1 MTWTKFHKVS
11 LAAAVL
17 LAVVAGGVLYLFSTV
32 DPGRVMAL
40 VANQVKAET
49 GRDLKIRGSVSVSLF
64 PQIAVVASQ
73 VSLSNPDWAADPDF
87 IEAERLSIAIRWA
100 PLLQQRVVIDN
111 VSLTDAV
118 LSLQAAPVGKRL
130 KANWVMAPV
139 TVDATPATSD
149 NALAIDLKQIELN
162 RVQIRYRDDS
172 GSIIRTAYVNRLNVV
187 ESDAQ
192 SRWQGDFNM
201 NGLPISLTG
210 QTTALSQIVADLG
223 TRPTVIDI
231 KLNTG
236 LAGQSI
242 LLTGQ
247 ANLVP
252 DTPPT
257 LDLKLQS
264 QALDLKTLDGLVASE
279 TKTAQKTAQPAAAP
293 SGGRVFSSAPIGFEA
308 LPAWQGK
315 LGFDIKSLTLKNGL
329 QLQQLTGGLSAT
341 AEPSGVLSSLVF
353 APLDFH
359 LGQGKV
365 AAQAEI
371 RGLSLEQPA
380 VRVSAYASG
389 FVLGQIMSQLG
400 EGKKLSGGATVIGL
414 HLNSQ
419 GHSLSALAANA
430 DGEIQM
436 SIGAATFSGT
446 LFDTAGDF
454 ALSVLNAINP
464 LRKSNDVTD
473 LTCGVAY
480 LPVQKGVIRINQ
492 TVGTR
497 SDRLDASLNGTV
509 RLGTETMDLTI
520 STRERSGLTT
530 GVNPAGLV
538 AITGSFKQPRLG
550 INKTGVVKQAAGV
563 GLAIVTGGV
572 SLIAQNAASVVTRS
586 SPCDNVLRPWP
597 QVSGGLAT
605 QH

>member
-64 PQIAVVASQ
+64 PQIAVVARQ

-293 SGGRVFSSAPIGFEA
+293 SGVRVFSSAPIGFEA

-446 LFDTAGDF
+446 LFDTVGDF

>member
-17 LAVVAGGVLYLFSTV
+17 LLAVVGGVLYLFSTV

-49 GRDLKIRGSVSVSLF
+49 GRDLKIRGGVSVSLF
-64 PQIAVVASQ
+64 PQIAVVARQ

-111 VSLTDAV
+111 VSLTAAA
-118 LSLQAAPVGKRL
+118 LSLQAAPVGKGL

-201 NGLPISLTG
+201 NGLPITLTG
-210 QTTALSQIVADLG
+210 QTTALSQIVADVG

-264 QALDLKTLDGLVASE
+264 QAMDLRTLDGLVASE

-293 SGGRVFSSAPIGFEA
+293 SGVRVFSSAPIGFEA

-419 GHSLSALAANA
+419 GHSPSALAANA
-430 DGEIQM
+430 DGEIQI

-446 LFDTAGDF
+446 LFDTVGDF

>member
-64 PQIAVVASQ
+64 PQIAVVARQ

-130 KANWVMAPV
+130 KSNWVMAPV

-293 SGGRVFSSAPIGFEA
+293 SGVRVFSSAPIGFEA

-509 RLGTETMDLTI
+509 RLGAETMDLTI

>member
-162 RVQIRYRDDS
+162 RVHIRYRDDS

-293 SGGRVFSSAPIGFEA
+293 SGVRVFSSAPIGFEA

-419 GHSLSALAANA
+419 GHSPSALAANA

-509 RLGTETMDLTI
+509 RLGAETMDLTI

>member
-64 PQIAVVASQ
+64 PQIAVVARQ
-73 VSLSNPDWAADPDF
+73 VSLSNPDWAADPDL

-293 SGGRVFSSAPIGFEA
+293 SGVRVFSSAPIGFEA

-419 GHSLSALAANA
+419 GHSPSALAANA

-480 LPVQKGVIRINQ
+480 LPVQKGGIRINQ

>member
-162 RVQIRYRDDS
+162 RVHFRYRDDS
-172 GSIIRTAYVNRLNVV
+172 GSIIRTAYVNRQNVV

-264 QALDLKTLDGLVASE
+264 QVLDLKTLDGLVASE

-419 GHSLSALAANA
+419 GHSPSALAANA

-509 RLGTETMDLTI
+509 RLGAETMDLTI

>member
-293 SGGRVFSSAPIGFEA
+293 SGVRVFSSAPIGFEA

-400 EGKKLSGGATVIGL
+400 AGKKLSGGATVIGL

>member
-130 KANWVMAPV
+130 KANWAMAPV
-139 TVDATPATSD
+139 TIDATPATSG

-172 GSIIRTAYVNRLNVV
+172 GPIIRTAYVNRLNVV

-293 SGGRVFSSAPIGFEA
+293 SGVRVFSSAPIGFEA

-530 GVNPAGLV
+530 GVNPAGLI
-538 AITGSFKQPRLG
+538 AITGTFKQPRLG
-550 INKTGVVKQAAGV
+550 INKTGVVKRAAGV

>member
-64 PQIAVVASQ
+64 PQIAVVARQ
-73 VSLSNPDWAADPDF
+73 VSLSNPDWAADPDL

-264 QALDLKTLDGLVASE
+264 QALDLKSLDGLVASE

-293 SGGRVFSSAPIGFEA
+293 SGVRVFSSAPIGFEA

>member
-64 PQIAVVASQ
+64 PQIAVVARQ

-264 QALDLKTLDGLVASE
+264 QVLDLKTLDGLVASE

-293 SGGRVFSSAPIGFEA
+293 SGVRVFSSAPIGFEA

-509 RLGTETMDLTI
+509 RLGAETMDLTI

>member
-64 PQIAVVASQ
+64 PQIAVVARQ

-130 KANWVMAPV
+130 KANWVMAPL

-201 NGLPISLTG
+201 NSLPISLTG

-223 TRPTVIDI
+223 TRATVIDI

-293 SGGRVFSSAPIGFEA
+293 SGVRVFSSAPIGFEA

>member
-64 PQIAVVASQ
+64 PQIAVVARQ

-201 NGLPISLTG
+201 NSLPISLTG

-264 QALDLKTLDGLVASE
+264 QALDLKSLDGLVASE

-293 SGGRVFSSAPIGFEA
+293 SGVRVFSSAPIGFEA

-563 GLAIVTGGV
+563 GLAIVTGGM

>member
-64 PQIAVVASQ
+64 PQIAVVARQ

-111 VSLTDAV
+111 VSLTNAV

-315 LGFDIKSLTLKNGL
+315 LGFDIKLLTLKNGL

-419 GHSLSALAANA
+419 GHSPSALAANA

>member
-64 PQIAVVASQ
+64 PQIAVVARQ

-264 QALDLKTLDGLVASE
+264 QALDLKSLDGLVASE

-293 SGGRVFSSAPIGFEA
+293 SGVRVFSSAPIGFEA

-419 GHSLSALAANA
+419 GHSPSALAANA

>member
-64 PQIAVVASQ
+64 PQIAVVARQ

-293 SGGRVFSSAPIGFEA
+293 SGVRVFSSAPIGFEA

-480 LPVQKGVIRINQ
+480 LPVQKGGIRINQ

>member
-293 SGGRVFSSAPIGFEA
+293 SGVRVFSSAPIGFEA

-530 GVNPAGLV
+530 GVNPADLV

>member
-64 PQIAVVASQ
+64 PQIAVVARQ

-223 TRPTVIDI
+223 TRPTAIDI

-264 QALDLKTLDGLVASE
+264 QALDLKSLDGLVASE

-293 SGGRVFSSAPIGFEA
+293 SGVRVFSSAPIGFEA

-419 GHSLSALAANA
+419 GHSPSALAANA

>member
-17 LAVVAGGVLYLFSTV
+17 LLAVVGGVLYLFSTV

-64 PQIAVVASQ
+64 PQIAVVARQ

-130 KANWVMAPV
+130 KANWVMAPL

-201 NGLPISLTG
+201 NGLPITLTG
-210 QTTALSQIVADLG
+210 QTTALSQIVADVG

-264 QALDLKTLDGLVASE
+264 QAMDLRTLDGLVASE
-279 TKTAQKTAQPAAAP
+279 TKTAQKAAQPAATP
-293 SGGRVFSSAPIGFEA
+293 SGARVFSSAPIGFEA

-329 QLQQLTGGLSAT
+329 QLQQLTGRLSAT
-341 AEPSGVLSSLVF
+341 AEPSGVLSSRVF
-353 APLDFH
+353 APLDFY

-380 VRVSAYASG
+380 VRVSVYATG
-389 FVLGQIMSQLG
+389 FSLGQIMSQLG

-419 GHSLSALAANA
+419 GHSPSALAANA

>member
-64 PQIAVVASQ
+64 PQIAVVARQ

-130 KANWVMAPV
+130 KSNWVMAPV
-139 TVDATPATSD
+139 TVDATPATSG

-293 SGGRVFSSAPIGFEA
+293 SGVRVFSSAPIGFEA

-353 APLDFH
+353 APLDFY

-530 GVNPAGLV
+530 GVNPADLV

>member
-64 PQIAVVASQ
+64 PQIAVVARQ

-293 SGGRVFSSAPIGFEA
+293 SGVRVFSSAPIGFEA

-464 LRKSNDVTD
+464 LHKSNDVTD

>member
-139 TVDATPATSD
+139 TVDATPATSG

-509 RLGTETMDLTI
+509 RLGAETMDLTI

>member
-201 NGLPISLTG
+201 NSLPISLTG

-223 TRPTVIDI
+223 TRATVIDI

-293 SGGRVFSSAPIGFEA
+293 SGVRVFSSAPIGFEA

>member
-40 VANQVKAET
+40 VASQVKAET

-64 PQIAVVASQ
+64 PQIAVVARQ
-73 VSLSNPDWAADPDF
+73 VSLSNPDWAADPDL

-118 LSLQAAPVGKRL
+118 LSLQAAPVGKGL

-139 TVDATPATSD
+139 RVDATPATSD

-380 VRVSAYASG
+380 VRVSAYATG

-419 GHSLSALAANA
+419 GHSPSALAANA

>member
-64 PQIAVVASQ
+64 PQIAVVARQ
-73 VSLSNPDWAADPDF
+73 VSLSNPDWAADPDL

-139 TVDATPATSD
+139 RVDATPATSD

-293 SGGRVFSSAPIGFEA
+293 SGVRVFSSAPIGFEA

-509 RLGTETMDLTI
+509 RLGAETMDLTI

>member
-201 NGLPISLTG
+201 NSLPISLTG

-293 SGGRVFSSAPIGFEA
+293 SGVRVFSSAPIGFEA

-341 AEPSGVLSSLVF
+341 AEPSGVLSSLGF

-359 LGQGKV
+359 LGPGKV

-389 FVLGQIMSQLG
+389 FVLEQIMSQLG
-400 EGKKLSGGATVIGL
+400 EVKKLSGGATVIGL

-419 GHSLSALAANA
+419 GHSLSELAANA

-509 RLGTETMDLTI
+509 RLGAETMDLTI

>member
-64 PQIAVVASQ
+64 PQIAVVARQ

-201 NGLPISLTG
+201 NSLPISLTG

-223 TRPTVIDI
+223 TRATVIDI

-293 SGGRVFSSAPIGFEA
+293 SGVRVFSSAPIGFEA

>member
-139 TVDATPATSD
+139 RVDATPATSD

-210 QTTALSQIVADLG
+210 QTTAMSQIVADLG

-293 SGGRVFSSAPIGFEA
+293 SGVRVFSSAPIGFEA

-509 RLGTETMDLTI
+509 RLGAETMDLTI

>member
-1 MTWTKFHKVS
+1 MTWTKFHQVS
-11 LAAAVL
+11 LAVAVF
-17 LAVVAGGVLYLFSTV
+17 LAVVAGVGLYLFSTV

-64 PQIAVVASQ
+64 PRIAVVAKQ

-111 VSLTDAV
+111 VSLADAA
-118 LSLQAAPVGKRL
+118 LSLQAPPVGKRL
-130 KANWVMAPV
+130 AANWVLEPAV
-139 TVDATPATSD
+139 VDASPGANK
-149 NALAIDLKQIELN
+149 NALAIDLKQIQLN
-162 RVQIRYRDDS
+162 QVQIRYRDNA
-172 GSIIRTAYVNRLNVV
+172 GSVRRTAHVNSLNVV
-187 ESDAQ
+187 ESGAQ
-192 SRWQGDFNM
+192 SRWDVDVNM
-201 NGLPISLTG
+201 SGLPITLAG
-210 QTTALSQIVADLG
+210 QTTALSRIVADVG
-223 TRPTVIDI
+223 TRPTVIDV
-231 KLNTG
+231 KLNAS
-236 LAGQSI
+236 LVGQSI
-242 LLTGQ
+242 LLAGQ
-247 ANLVP
+247 ATLVP

-264 QALDLKTLDGLVASE
+264 EALDLKKLNAASD
-279 TKTAQKTAQPAAAP
+279 TATEQKTAQSAATP
-293 SGGRVFSSAPIGFEA
+293 SGTRVFSSSPIGFGDW
-308 LPAWQGK
+308 PAWQGQ
-315 LGFDIKSLTLKNGL
+315 LRFDIKALTLNDGL

-353 APLDFH
+353 APLDFR

-365 AAQAEI
+365 TAQAEI
-371 RGLSLEQPA
+371 RGLSLAQPG
-380 VRVSAYASG
+380 VRVSAYATG
-389 FVLGQIMSQLG
+389 FSLGQIMSQLG
-400 EGKKLSGGATVIGL
+400 ESKKLSGGPTVIGL
-414 HLNSQ
+414 HLKSR
-419 GHSLSALAANA
+419 GHSPSTLAANA
-430 DGEIQM
+430 DGELQM

-446 LFDTAGDF
+446 LFDTVGDF
-454 ALSVLNAINP
+454 TLSVLNAINP
-464 LRKSNDVTD
+464 LRKRSDVTE
-473 LTCGVAY
+473 LACGVAY
-480 LPVQKGVIRINQ
+480 LPVQKGLIRINQ
-492 TVGTR
+492 TVATR

-509 RLGTETMDLTI
+509 SLGAETMDLTI

-530 GVNPAGLV
+530 GVNPAGLI

-572 SLIAQNAASVVTRS
+572 SLLAQNAASVVTRS

>member
-64 PQIAVVASQ
+64 PQIAVVARQ
-73 VSLSNPDWAADPDF
+73 VSLSNPDWAADPDL

-293 SGGRVFSSAPIGFEA
+293 SGVRVFSSAPIGFEA

>member
-130 KANWVMAPV
+130 KANWVMAPL

-293 SGGRVFSSAPIGFEA
+293 SGVRVFSSAPIGFEA

-509 RLGTETMDLTI
+509 RLGAETMDLTI

-530 GVNPAGLV
+530 GVNPADLV

>member
-40 VANQVKAET
+40 VASQVKAET

-64 PQIAVVASQ
+64 PQIAVVARQ
-73 VSLSNPDWAADPDF
+73 VSLSNPDWAADPDL

-130 KANWVMAPV
+130 KANWVMAPL

-293 SGGRVFSSAPIGFEA
+293 SGVRVFSSAPIGFEA

>member
-130 KANWVMAPV
+130 KANWVMAPL

-201 NGLPISLTG
+201 NSLPISLTG

-293 SGGRVFSSAPIGFEA
+293 SGVRVFSSAPIGFEA

>member
-64 PQIAVVASQ
+64 PQIAVVARQ

>member
-139 TVDATPATSD
+139 TVDATPATSG

-293 SGGRVFSSAPIGFEA
+293 SGVRVFSSAPIGFEA

>member
-64 PQIAVVASQ
+64 PQIAVVARQ

-293 SGGRVFSSAPIGFEA
+293 SGVRVFSSAPIGFEA

-509 RLGTETMDLTI
+509 RLGAETMDLTI

>member
-293 SGGRVFSSAPIGFEA
+293 SGVRVFSSAPIGFEA

>member
-64 PQIAVVASQ
+64 PQIAVVARQ

-118 LSLQAAPVGKRL
+118 LSLQAAPVGKGL

-139 TVDATPATSD
+139 RVDATPATSD

-293 SGGRVFSSAPIGFEA
+293 SGVRVFSSAPIGFEA